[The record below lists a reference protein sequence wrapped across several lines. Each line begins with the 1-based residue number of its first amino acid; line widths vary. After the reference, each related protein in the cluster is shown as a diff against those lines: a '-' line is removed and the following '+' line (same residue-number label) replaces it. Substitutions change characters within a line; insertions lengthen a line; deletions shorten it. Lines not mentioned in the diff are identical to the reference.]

1 MVHEYKMKKWMI
13 DQCLFFFI
21 GIGIMGYFLFVFR
34 RRIWFAV
41 LLDAIVLL
49 PLLYVSRRLVL
60 LPIDKLLGKK
70 KEEVFFVAKTGAHE
84 LQFNREFHCY
94 EWEFR
99 DDNGRSLR
107 LLIPEAT
114 KDTSVPQ
121 PKKDRRV
128 RIEYYR
134 LSRLLTGWEIIES

>member
-70 KEEVFFVAKTGAHE
+70 KEEVIFAARTGAHE
-84 LQFNREFHCY
+84 LQFNREYHCN

-114 KDTSVPQ
+114 KDASVTQ

-134 LSRLLTGWEIIES
+134 LSRLLTGWEIIEN